1 MNNAVIDQSIED
13 QRIEVLKRYAIL
25 DTPQDGAFD
34 NITSLASTFLKVPI
48 AIVSLVDKDRIWF
61 KSHHG
66 IKAPEINRSPG
77 LCSSAILFNK
87 PYVVENA
94 AVDPRTLANPLIAG
108 ELGFRFYAAAQLRTH
123 DGFNL
128 GTLCIIDYKPRTISD
143 EDINAL
149 EKLAQLVMDQMELRL
164 AARKIDELNNNLKNT
179 QEELRK
185 KATHDAL
192 TGVWNRGAILEL
204 IEKSFHL
211 AHREAKPMTIL
222 QFDIDNFKSVN
233 DSYGHAVGDEVLQEV
248 SKRIS
253 KRCRNSEAF
262 GRMGGEEFVAVLYP
276 CGKKRAQLVGD
287 HFRKAVC
294 DKPIRITHDTVHE
307 LQITT
312 SVGTFSTDESDTEI
326 DIASILK
333 YADQRLYIA
342 KEKGRNCVVSI
353 TD

>member
-1 MNNAVIDQSIED
+1 M
-13 QRIEVLKRYAIL
+13 
-25 DTPQDGAFD
+25 
-34 NITSLASTFLKVPI
+34 
-48 AIVSLVDKDRIWF
+48 
-61 KSHHG
+61 
-66 IKAPEINRSPG
+66 
-77 LCSSAILFNK
+77 
-87 PYVVENA
+87 
-94 AVDPRTLANPLIAG
+94 
-108 ELGFRFYAAAQLRTH
+108 
-123 DGFNL
+123 
-128 GTLCIIDYKPRTISD
+128 DY
-143 EDINAL
+143 
-149 EKLAQLVMDQMELRL
+149 LAQGIV
-164 AARKIDELNNNLKNT
+164 
-179 QEELRK
+179 
-185 KATHDAL
+185 
-192 TGVWNRGAILEL
+192 GAPLGI
-204 IEKSFHL
+204 
-211 AHREAKPMTIL
+211 
-222 QFDIDNFKSVN
+222 
-233 DSYGHAVGDEVLQEV
+233 AVGDEVLQEV